1 MTPME
6 LIDEVNRVR
15 KEKRMSQEALSALI
29 GVSENTMKRTLQ
41 NPHRVPV
48 ERLNDIALALGVQF
62 TIELGKE

>member
-15 KEKRMSQEALSALI
+15 KEKRLSQEALSALI

-41 NPHRVPV
+41 NPHRVSV

>member
-15 KEKRMSQEALSALI
+15 KEKRVSQEALSALI

-48 ERLNDIALALGVQF
+48 ERLNDIALVLGVQF

>member
-15 KEKRMSQEALSALI
+15 KEKRISQEALSALI